1 MAIHRLVLAVLGILG
16 SCLFASSPAVTQNFP
31 DRPIKIVVPFP
42 PGGPTDVAARLV
54 AQNISASLGQPV
66 VIENRAGAGGTLGAK
81 AVASADPDG
90 YTLLFGSTSSLA
102 IAPAIYKTL
111 DYDPVKD
118 FAPIAT
124 VSDAPF
130 ILVTSSGFPATSLKE
145 LIAYAKANPG
155 KVNYAS
161 AGIGTPPHL
170 TGEMFKAATGTNI
183 VHVPYKGGAP
193 AITDVIAGQV
203 EMTFETT
210 SVLLPLVKEGKV
222 RALAVTSAHRR
233 PELPDTPNMIESGF
247 PGFLS
252 NSWTG
257 VVAPAGTPAG
267 IISKLNAAI
276 NAGLTSEAT
285 KVSFAK
291 LGLDPRV
298 GSPENF
304 ASLIASETK
313 KWTEI
318 AKLPGARID

>member
-1 MAIHRLVLAVLGILG
+1 MALHRLIFAVLGILG
-16 SCLFASSPAVTQNFP
+16 SCLFAGWPALAQNYP
-31 DRPIKIVVPFP
+31 DRSIKIVVPFP
-42 PGGPTDVAARLV
+42 AGGPTDVAARLV

-81 AVASADPDG
+81 AVASAEPDG

-130 ILVTSSGFPATSLKE
+130 ILVTTSGFPATSLKE

-155 KVNYAS
+155 KMNYAS
-161 AGIGTPPHL
+161 AGNGTPPHL
-170 TGEMFKAATGTNI
+170 TGEMFKAATGTDI
-183 VHVPYKGGAP
+183 FHVPYKGGAP
-193 AITDVIAGQV
+193 AVTDVIAGQV
-203 EMTFETT
+203 QMTFETT
-210 SVLLPLVKEGKV
+210 SVLLPLVKEGKLK
-222 RALAVTSAHRR
+222 ALAVTSARRR
-233 PELPDTPNMIESGF
+233 PELPEIPSMIESGF
-247 PGFLS
+247 PDFLS

-257 VVAPAGTPAG
+257 VVAPAGTPANVVA
-267 IISKLNAAI
+267 KLNAAI

-285 KVSFAK
+285 KASFAK
-291 LGLDPRV
+291 LGLDAKV

-304 ASLIASETK
+304 ASLIVNEKK
-313 KWTEI
+313 KWAGI
-318 AKLPGARID
+318 VKLSGAR

>member
-1 MAIHRLVLAVLGILG
+1 LLA
-16 SCLFASSPAVTQNFP
+16 STPAVTQSYP

-42 PGGPTDVAARLV
+42 PGGPTDVAARLI
-54 AQNISASLGQPV
+54 AQNISVNFGQPV
-66 VIENRAGAGGTLGAK
+66 VIENRAGAGGILGAK
-81 AVASADPDG
+81 SVASADPDG

-102 IAPAIYKTL
+102 IAPAIYKSV
-111 DYDPVKD
+111 DYDPIKD
-118 FAPIAT
+118 FVAIAM

-130 ILVTSSGFPATSLKE
+130 ILVTSPSFPATSLKE
-145 LIAYAKANPG
+145 LIAYAKTNPG
-155 KVNYAS
+155 KVNFAS
-161 AGIGTPPHL
+161 AGKGTPPHL

-233 PELPDTPNMIESGF
+233 PELPDTPSMIESGF

-267 IISKLNAAI
+267 IVSKLNAAI

-291 LGLDPRV
+291 LGLDARI
-298 GSPENF
+298 GSPEHF

-318 AKLPGARID
+318 AKLSGARID

>member
-1 MAIHRLVLAVLGILG
+1 MVVYRLILAVLSILG
-16 SCLFASSPAVTQNFP
+16 PCLLASTPAATQGYP

-42 PGGPTDVAARLV
+42 PGGPTDVAARLI
-54 AQNISASLGQPV
+54 AQNLSVSFGQSV
-66 VIENRAGAGGTLGAK
+66 VVENRAGAGGTLGAK

-102 IAPAIYKTL
+102 IAPAIYKML

-118 FAPIAT
+118 FVPVAT

-130 ILVTSSGFPATSLKE
+130 ILVTSPSFPAKSLKE

-155 KVNYAS
+155 KMNFAS
-161 AGIGTPPHL
+161 AGKGTPPHL

-203 EMTFETT
+203 QMTFETT

-222 RALAVTSAHRR
+222 RALAVTSANRR
-233 PELPDTPNMIESGF
+233 PELPDTPSMIESGF
-247 PGFLS
+247 PGFVS

-257 VVAPAGTPAG
+257 VVAPAGTPAN
-267 IISKLNAAI
+267 IVSKLNAAI
-276 NAGLTSEAT
+276 NASLKSEAT
-285 KVSFAK
+285 KASFAK
-291 LGLDPRV
+291 LGLDARV
-298 GSPENF
+298 GSPEHF
-304 ASLIASETK
+304 ASLIASEKK
-313 KWTEI
+313 KWAEI
-318 AKLPGARID
+318 AKGARIE

>member
-1 MAIHRLVLAVLGILG
+1 MVVYRLILAVLSILG
-16 SCLFASSPAVTQNFP
+16 PSLLASTPAITQGYP

-42 PGGPTDVAARLV
+42 PGGPTDVAARLI
-54 AQNISASLGQPV
+54 AQNISVSFGQPV

-111 DYDPVKD
+111 NYDPVRD
-118 FAPIAT
+118 FAPIAM

-130 ILVTSSGFPATSLKE
+130 ILVTFSSFPATSLKE
-145 LIAYAKANPG
+145 LIAYAKTNPG
-155 KVNYAS
+155 KVNFAS
-161 AGIGTPPHL
+161 AGKGTPPHL

-233 PELPDTPNMIESGF
+233 PELPDTPSMIESGF
-247 PGFLS
+247 PDFLS

-257 VVAPAGTPAG
+257 VVAPAGTPAS

-276 NAGLTSEAT
+276 NASLTSEAT
-285 KVSFAK
+285 KASFAK
-291 LGLDPRV
+291 LGLDARV
-298 GSPENF
+298 GSPEHF
-304 ASLIASETK
+304 TSLIASETK

-318 AKLPGARID
+318 AKLSGARIN